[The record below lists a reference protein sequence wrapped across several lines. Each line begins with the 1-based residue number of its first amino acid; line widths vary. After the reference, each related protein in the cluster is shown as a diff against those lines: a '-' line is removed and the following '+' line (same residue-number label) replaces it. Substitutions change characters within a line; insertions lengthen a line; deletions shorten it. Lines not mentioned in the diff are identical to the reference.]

1 MKKNNLKVV
10 KPLWPN
16 CTPTE
21 LRVLITELKRGIR
34 QCKKEKEMVKKS
46 WGYQNGVLISGDDA
60 LIFLKMCEALKH
72 NITFPSDDNV
82 ISIAYNAAQNLRN
95 SGFKV

>member
-1 MKKNNLKVV
+1 MKHNNSDSQLAAALNKHDVGGM
-10 KPLWPN
+10 WPN

-34 QCKKEKEMVKKS
+34 QCKREKEMTAKS

-60 LIFLKMCEALKH
+60 VIFMKMCEALRAKL
-72 NITFPSDDNV
+72 S
-82 ISIAYNAAQNLRN
+82 
-95 SGFKV
+95 